1 MRACRSL
8 KTGRFIFLKKKMKGE
23 AACRA
28 VPFLNT
34 KIMLETFNA
43 LNWKVYYRGDVGF
56 LSNKNLLYF
65 QLLPPKKQK
74 GKKKAQS
81 KT

>member
-1 MRACRSL
+1 
-8 KTGRFIFLKKKMKGE
+8 MKGE

-65 QLLPPKKQK
+65 QLLPPKK
-74 GKKKAQS
+74 
-81 KT
+81 